1 MEVETE
7 QKKRQRLARIRENQ
21 RKSRARKQEYIQ
33 ELEHNLSVCKK
44 QAHQQDINNRISI
57 QKLEVE
63 NAKLRQLLSRLG
75 VAPPS
80 VDEYLRGEDN
90 PIVAQKVAIPA
101 LRRPEVNIQAAPVE
115 SKSGCRTAS
124 QPPPQPTSQRPLNL
138 HESITEAAKSLQSLA
153 SSMAAIE
160 ANKKPAC
167 QQGPCQQPRPREQES
182 LQPEQSQQKGSCC
195 GQIQPQQSQPEQP
208 RTEPPQTEQP
218 QTEQPHTTPPVES
231 PKSEEACDCP
241 PAVEELCGCPP
252 SEGVPESW
260 PSGDAVLN
268 TTLCSVA
275 GELISQYNTRG
286 VDLTEIRKK
295 LWAGFR
301 KGSSAEE
308 GCRVQNQ
315 VLFEI
320 LNEISGNLS

>member
-218 QTEQPHTTPPVES
+218 HTTPPVES

>member
-101 LRRPEVNIQAAPVE
+101 LRRPEVNLQAAPVE

-124 QPPPQPTSQRPLNL
+124 QPPPQPTSQRPPNL

-160 ANKKPAC
+160 ANKKSAC
-167 QQGPCQQPRPREQES
+167 QQGPCQETQPREQES
-182 LQPEQSQQKGSCC
+182 LRREQPQQKESCC
-195 GQIQPQQSQPEQP
+195 GQIQPEQSQPEQP
-208 RTEPPQTEQP
+208 RTE
-218 QTEQPHTTPPVES
+218 QPHNTPPAKS
-231 PKSEEACDCP
+231 PTSEEACECP

-260 PSGDAVLN
+260 PSHDTVLN

>member
-218 QTEQPHTTPPVES
+218 HTTPPVES

-286 VDLTEIRKK
+286 VDLTEVRKK

>member
-33 ELEHNLSVCKK
+33 ELEHNLAICKK
-44 QAHQQDINNRISI
+44 QAHQQDISHRISI

-75 VAPPS
+75 VSPPS

-101 LRRPEVNIQAAPVE
+101 LRRPEINPQAAPVE
-115 SKSGCRTAS
+115 SRSGCRTA
-124 QPPPQPTSQRPLNL
+124 PQSTSPPTSQHPPNL

-153 SSMAAIE
+153 SSIAATE
-160 ANKKPAC
+160 TNKRPAC
-167 QQGPCQQPRPREQES
+167 QQGPCQEPRPREQES

-195 GQIQPQQSQPEQP
+195 DQIQPQQSQPEQP
-208 RTEPPQTEQP
+208 RTE
-218 QTEQPHTTPPVES
+218 QPHSTPPAES
-231 PKSEEACDCP
+231 PKSEEACECP

-260 PSGDAVLN
+260 PSDDTVSN

-308 GCRVQNQ
+308 GCRVRNQ